1 MSEDPIYTVAEAAYY
16 CGVTKNAIRQCVKA
30 AKLPWLRKQAAI
42 QGRLRL
48 VMAIAKSDLDTFRAN
63 GFLFP
68 AKRGRRKGGR
78 LRANAVV

>member
-30 AKLPWLRKQAAI
+30 AGLGWLEKQAVI
-42 QGRLRL
+42 QGRPRI